1 MLLPSASGHP
11 ANGSTKALGIQ
22 ANDRY
27 LQNIAYVRLKNL
39 QIDYTF
45 NKKFCDKLH
54 LQDLK
59 IYLAGENLL
68 TWTPLNKHTKMYD
81 PEGISAGDADFRSTA
96 NTDGDG
102 YGYPIF

>member
-1 MLLPSASGHP
+1 M
-11 ANGSTKALGIQ
+11 GIQ

-27 LQNIAYVRLKNL
+27 LQNVAYVRLKNL
-39 QIDYTF
+39 QIDYAF

-102 YGYPIF
+102 YGYPILSSYTIGINVTF